1 MGEVEK
7 YLGEMEVSGLL
18 PLLYN
23 GWKLINDL
31 PKVETV
37 TLEIALDDSA
47 FCEWIETN
55 FDENIFLTTTKLIRY
70 GNGSVHPLYP

>member
-1 MGEVEK
+1 MTEVEK
-7 YLGEMEVSGLL
+7 YLRDMEASCLL

-37 TLEIALDDSA
+37 SLKMALADKP
-47 FCEWIETN
+47 FCNWIESN
-55 FDENIFLTTTKLIRY
+55 FDEHIF
-70 GNGSVHPLYP
+70 